1 MMVKKTEGGENM
13 AVISTPIDS
22 TLQVIL
28 QTGVD
33 EDDKPILRTRSFNRV
48 KTDVEDEN
56 VMNVAKQLIGLQVH
70 PVNTIKRVLVSE
82 LVEV

>member
-1 MMVKKTEGGENM
+1 M

>member
-1 MMVKKTEGGENM
+1 M

-33 EDDKPILRTRSFNRV
+33 EDDKPIFRTRSFTRV

-56 VMNVAKQLIGLQVH
+56 VMNVAKELISLQVH
-70 PVNTIKRVLVSE
+70 PVNAVKRVLVAE
-82 LVEV
+82 LIEV

>member
-1 MMVKKTEGGENM
+1 M
-13 AVISTPIDS
+13 AVINTPIDS

-33 EDDKPILRTRSFNRV
+33 ENNKPIFRTKSYTRV

-56 VMNVAKQLIGLQVH
+56 VMNVAKQLTGLQVH
-70 PVNTIKRVLVSE
+70 PVNAVKRVLVSE
-82 LVEV
+82 LVEA